1 MEPKYQNECMSYTLN
16 RRNINSKTFEEANFR
31 IFKRY
36 EYNAQAVFNAIG
48 KGGYVLPI
56 ISSDYLGADS
66 MELCYCAIL
75 AINGVKKEITLYNP
89 IKDEEIIEPIDAFLE
104 AWSESG
110 ADCLTAFAD
119 DNKTYKPG
127 LPNLTSIE
135 IPEDLETL
143 TELLAEHAHDVW
155 AIERQSEGW
164 TYGRERNDRK
174 LETPDMVPYSE
185 LPETEKQYDR
195 IMAVNTIKLLLANGY
210 KIVKQ

>member
-1 MEPKYQNECMSYTLN
+1 MEPKYLNECMSYTLK
-16 RRNINSKTFEEANFR
+16 RRNCNGKTFEEAHLR

-56 ISSDYLGADS
+56 IRGDYLGANS
-66 MELCYCAIL
+66 MELCFCAIL

-89 IKDEEIIEPIDAFLE
+89 IKDEEITDPIDAFLE
-104 AWSESG
+104 VWSESG
-110 ADCLTAFAD
+110 ADCMTAFAD
-119 DNKTYKPG
+119 DKKTYKPK
-127 LPNLTSIE
+127 LADLNAIE
-135 IPEDLETL
+135 ISDDLKEI
-143 TELLAEHAHDVW
+143 TEILAEHAHDTW
-155 AIERQSEGW
+155 AMERQSEGW

-195 IMAVNTIKLLLANGY
+195 IMASNIIKLLLANGY
-210 KIVKQ
+210 KIIR

>member
-16 RRNINSKTFEEANFR
+16 RRNINSKTFEEANLR

-89 IKDEEIIEPIDAFLE
+89 IKDEEIIDPIDAFLE

-110 ADCLTAFAD
+110 ADCLTAFAG
-119 DNKTYKPG
+119 DNNTYKPE
-127 LPNLTSIE
+127 LPDLTSIE
-135 IPEDLETL
+135 IPEDLESL
-143 TELLAEHAHDVW
+143 TELLAEHAHNVW
-155 AIERQSEGW
+155 ATERQSEGW

-174 LETPDMVPYSE
+174 LETPDMVPYDQ

-195 IMAVNTIKLLLANGY
+195 IMASNTIKLLLANGY
-210 KIVKQ
+210 KIVK

>member
-1 MEPKYQNECMSYTLN
+1 MDPKYQNECMSYTLN
-16 RRNINSKTFEEANFR
+16 RRNINSKTFEEANLR

-89 IKDEEIIEPIDAFLE
+89 IKDEEIIDPIDAFLE

-110 ADCLTAFAD
+110 ADCLTAFAG
-119 DNKTYKPG
+119 DNKTYKPE
-127 LPNLTSIE
+127 LPDLTSIE
-135 IPEDLETL
+135 IPEDLESL
-143 TELLAEHAHDVW
+143 TELLAEHAHNVW

-164 TYGRERNDRK
+164 TYGIERNDRK
-174 LETPDMVPYSE
+174 LETPDMVPYDQ

-195 IMAVNTIKLLLANGY
+195 IMASNTIKLLLANGY
-210 KIVKQ
+210 KIVK

>member
-1 MEPKYQNECMSYTLN
+1 METKYLNECMAYTL
-16 RRNINSKTFEEANFR
+16 RKRNKNSVTFEEAELR
-31 IFKRY
+31 VFKRY

-66 MELCYCAIL
+66 IELCFCAIL

-89 IKDEEIIEPIDAFLE
+89 IKDEEIIDPIDAFLE
-104 AWSESG
+104 AWTESG
-110 ADCLTAFAD
+110 ADCITAFAND
-119 DNKTYKPG
+119 ETTYKPE
-127 LPNLTSIE
+127 LADLTSIT
-135 IPEDLETL
+135 IPKDLEAL
-143 TELLAEHAHDVW
+143 TELLAEHAHDTW
-155 AIERQSEGW
+155 ALERQSEGW

-195 IMAVNTIKLLLANGY
+195 IMASNTIKLLLAKGY
-210 KIVKQ
+210 KIVK